1 MLLQDVFV
9 IDKLT
14 VVNEGKANSSM
25 KIRGV
30 FQRADEANANKR
42 IYRKSILENSIKSL
56 KPLIEGRMLVGEL
69 DHPDANIVRLQN
81 ASHVITNLKMVGNEM
96 IGEAE
101 ILSTPAGQVV
111 KALISDGVKIGV
123 SSRGMGTISED
134 KDGVKYVN
142 EDFKLVTFDIVADP
156 STRGAYPGLTES
168 KKVDMDETIKKAFGE
183 KVLLALL
190 KENLDEGSL
199 GAKRIGRVSNS
210 LAAEDYHG
218 KKWDKFSAVS
228 RYKKSKQLHKD
239 RKIEAPKIKSNEN
252 SQITIESLKQRI
264 LDMSVI
270 SEGSMSRKR
279 LERTLKHKTTPAERL
294 KTHHPRV
301 LHKIENAR
309 ARLEKRHIQNR
320 LKVDTN
326 NSLSRYSQMQKDH
339 EASKKKIR
347 HDGDQPEM
355 YESDEHRQLTIESLK
370 QEILNR
376 SRIKKD

>member
-14 VVNEGKANSSM
+14 VVNEGKSNSSM

-190 KENLDEGSL
+190 KENLDEGSHGLRRMSRISSALRKKAKATGDKSEFEKHDAEHFHLLTSKIKPRVKRNPDPAPGRITQMQADRKELNKKKTIPQKPGMHESDENLRLTIESLKQRILDMSVISEGSL
-199 GAKRIGRVSNS
+199 GSKRIGRVSNS

-252 SQITIESLKQRI
+252 SQITL
-264 LDMSVI
+264 
-270 SEGSMSRKR
+270 
-279 LERTLKHKTTPAERL
+279 
-294 KTHHPRV
+294 
-301 LHKIENAR
+301 
-309 ARLEKRHIQNR
+309 
-320 LKVDTN
+320 
-326 NSLSRYSQMQKDH
+326 
-339 EASKKKIR
+339 
-347 HDGDQPEM
+347 
-355 YESDEHRQLTIESLK
+355 ESLK